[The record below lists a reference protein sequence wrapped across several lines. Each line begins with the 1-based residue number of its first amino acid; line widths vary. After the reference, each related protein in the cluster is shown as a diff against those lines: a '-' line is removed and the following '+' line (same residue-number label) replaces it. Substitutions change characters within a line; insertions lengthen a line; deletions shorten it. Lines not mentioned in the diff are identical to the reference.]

1 MDSDADLSGAANVL
15 ETIRARG
22 IITGFIILGVTW
34 FLVRAVGAV
43 VERAGDRFVHRR
55 LLINQAGTLLR
66 FLLYIGGISGAVGAS
81 ITLSQ
86 EVVIAL
92 AGTAALTVG
101 FALKDLAAS
110 IMAGLTIIVDRPF
123 QVGDRVR
130 FEDNEGEI
138 TSIGLRSVRILT
150 SDNVLVTIPNNKFLT
165 ESVVSLNHG
174 ELDMLIA
181 TEFFIAPDQDI
192 ALAKRVVEECV
203 TSNRYVYLGKPW
215 NVAVAMVMFEFG
227 PAVRLRATA
236 HVIDVK
242 YDDNYSTD
250 VTERVLQA
258 FQDKGIALPV
268 APGRDRL
275 TPRPA

>member
-22 IITGFIILGVTW
+22 IIIGVVILGVTW
-34 FLVRAVGAV
+34 FLVRAVSAV

-86 EVVIAL
+86 EVMIAL

-110 IMAGLTIIVDRPF
+110 IMAGVTIIVDRPF

-130 FEDNEGEI
+130 FESNEGEI

-174 ELDMLIA
+174 QLDMLIA

-215 NVAVAMVMFEFG
+215 NVTVAMVMFEFG

-258 FQDKGIALPV
+258 FQDKGIALPG
-268 APGRDRL
+268 APRRDRL